1 MTTRTEL
8 VARETAIELAEKA
21 GFEHINHIKYRGRY
35 NKCTVSEKFEIDCFQ
50 RLCDL
55 AYQKALA
62 DMLEAD
68 TKLRAAAKLAKD
80 ALVYHTAQTR
90 PIDRTDKAITALKEA
105 GICNPI
111 CHHS

>member
-8 VARETAIELAEKA
+8 IARLR
-21 GFEHINHIKYRGRY
+21 GMGRY
-35 NKCTVSEKFEIDCFQ
+35 ATGAEPV
-50 RLCDL
+50 LT
-55 AYQKALA
+55 AAA

-68 TKLRAAAKLAKD
+68 NKLRAAAKLAKD
-80 ALVYHTAQTR
+80 ALVYHTEQTR

>member
-8 VARETAIELAEKA
+8 IASLRSHV
-21 GFEHINHIKYRGRY
+21 
-35 NKCTVSEKFEIDCFQ
+35 IDHK
-50 RLCDL
+50 RDNE
-55 AYQKALA
+55 AA

-68 TKLRAAAKLAKD
+68 DKLRAAAKLAKD
-80 ALVYHTAQTR
+80 ALVYHTEQTR

>member
-1 MTTRTEL
+1 MTRTEL
-8 VARETAIELAEKA
+8 IASLRSHV
-21 GFEHINHIKYRGRY
+21 
-35 NKCTVSEKFEIDCFQ
+35 IDHK
-50 RLCDL
+50 RDNE
-55 AYQKALA
+55 AA